1 MSNLEEID
9 NFSKIFKA
17 NLPLLD
23 VRAPIEF
30 YGGSFPQAQN
40 FPLMNDSEDI
50 KLAFVT
56 KKKVKIQLFN
66 LDMS

>member
-30 YGGSFPQAQN
+30 YGGSFLKRRTIP
-40 FPLMNDSEDI
+40 
-50 KLAFVT
+50 
-56 KKKVKIQLFN
+56 
-66 LDMS
+66 